1 MLDWTDRDRYNKECL
16 RLFEAYLKKCPE
28 LRFIQALWA
37 LNIVDRED
45 RYYEEPDITL
55 EKIINALNQANTQL

>member
-1 MLDWTDRDRYNKECL
+1 MNTKDRAKYNKECL
-16 RLFEAYLKKCPE
+16 EHLSRYLEAHPE

-45 RYYEEPDITL
+45 RFYEEPWVTV
-55 EKIINALNQANTQL
+55 EKIKKAE

>member
-1 MLDWTDRDRYNKECL
+1 MNTENRAKYNKECL
-16 RLFEAYLKKCPE
+16 EHLTKYIEAHPE

-45 RYYEEPDITL
+45 RFHEEPSVTL
-55 EKIINALNQANTQL
+55 EKIKKVENK